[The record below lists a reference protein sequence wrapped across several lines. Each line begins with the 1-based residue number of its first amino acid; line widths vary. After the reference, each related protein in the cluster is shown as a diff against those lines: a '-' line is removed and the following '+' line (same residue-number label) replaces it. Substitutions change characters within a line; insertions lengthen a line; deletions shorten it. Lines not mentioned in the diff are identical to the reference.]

1 MFIKRIFF
9 PLIAAFLAYRS
20 VELVRLF
27 DQLSPTETPF
37 WFIFVLAIMLNL
49 FITGIFAFVGF
60 AFPSSLFL
68 PKSYYRIKNPLF
80 LLRVYQLL
88 GVHYFRKMLLAT
100 FWGKEKNRKKYFSG
114 TKSGL
119 VNFDYQT
126 RQSEFGHL
134 AAFVAITVVALL
146 LLSQG
151 HLIAFLLT
159 MVINIPA
166 NFYPIILQRAHRVQL
181 GKLTKRL
188 ESFGV
193 AKTG

>member
-146 LLSQG
+146 LLS
-151 HLIAFLLT
+151 
-159 MVINIPA
+159 
-166 NFYPIILQRAHRVQL
+166 
-181 GKLTKRL
+181 
-188 ESFGV
+188 
-193 AKTG
+193 